1 MKNYIQQLVE
11 LFGHNSY
18 SAGTQKK
25 VQQWLADEEHVDEK
39 SEALRELWKQAGEQK
54 VPDGMQQSIQRMRQ
68 NLGMQSITSRRNYQL
83 LIWRAAAIFLL
94 AVSSVSIYLM
104 LEKERPE
111 KDLVECYIP
120 TAEIRE
126 LTLPDGTYVMLNSK
140 SILLYPEK
148 FTGETRSVYLIGEA
162 NFKVKPDK
170 KHPFIV
176 KANDYQVTALGTE
189 FNVNAYPENSELM
202 ATLLEGSVKV
212 LVRSR
217 GLGDVYK
224 RQGSVKVEFNNL
236 LSNIILKPNEQL
248 VYDKHTKAHNLR
260 MPEIDDV
267 TAWQRGELV
276 FSNMYLE
283 DIFTSLER
291 KFPYAFVYSLHS
303 LKKNTYS
310 FRFSKQANLEEV
322 MKIIS
327 QVVGNVNYVIK
338 GNKCYVTS
346 KE

>member
-25 VQQWLADEEHVDEK
+25 VQQWLTDEDHVDEK
-39 SEALRELWKQAGEQK
+39 NEALRELWKQAGEQRI
-54 VPDGMQQSIQRMRQ
+54 PDGMQQSIRRMQQ
-68 NLGMQSITSRRNYQL
+68 NLGIQSETSHRNYQL

-104 LEKERPE
+104 LEKDRPE
-111 KDLVECYIP
+111 KDLVECFIP

-126 LTLPDGTYVMLNSK
+126 LTLPDGTHVMLNSK
-140 SILLYPEK
+140 STLLYPDQ

-176 KANDYQVTALGTE
+176 KANDYQITALGTE
-189 FNVNAYPENSELM
+189 FNVNAYPESNELI
-202 ATLLEGSVKV
+202 ATLLEG
-212 LVRSR
+212 R
-217 GLGDVYK
+217 
-224 RQGSVKVEFNNL
+224 VKVEFNNL
-236 LSNIILKPNEQL
+236 MSNVILNPNEQL
-248 VYDKHTKAHNLR
+248 IYNKQTKQHNLR
-260 MPEIDDV
+260 LPEISDV

-276 FSNMYLE
+276 FSNMHLE
-283 DIFTSLER
+283 DIFTNLER

-303 LKKNTYS
+303 MKKNTYS
-310 FRFSKQANLEEV
+310 FRFRNQATMEEV
-322 MKIIS
+322 MEIIS
-327 QVVGNVNYVIK
+327 QVVGDVNYVLE
-338 GNKCYVTS
+338 GNKCYVTN
-346 KE
+346 KK

>member
-25 VQQWLADEEHVDEK
+25 VQQWLADEDHVDEK
-39 SEALRELWKQAGEQK
+39 NEALRELWKQAGEQRI
-54 VPDGMQQSIQRMRQ
+54 PDGMQQSIRRMQQ
-68 NLGMQSITSRRNYQL
+68 NLGIQSETSHRNYQL

-104 LEKERPE
+104 LEKDRPE
-111 KDLVECYIP
+111 KDLVECFIP

-126 LTLPDGTYVMLNSK
+126 LTLLDGTHVMLNSK
-140 SILLYPEK
+140 STLLYPDQ

-176 KANDYQVTALGTE
+176 KANDYQITALGTE
-189 FNVNAYPENSELM
+189 FNVNAYPESNELI
-202 ATLLEGSVKV
+202 ATLLEG
-212 LVRSR
+212 R
-217 GLGDVYK
+217 
-224 RQGSVKVEFNNL
+224 VKVEFNNL
-236 LSNIILKPNEQL
+236 MSNVILNPNEQL
-248 VYDKHTKAHNLR
+248 IYNKQTKQHNLR
-260 MPEIDDV
+260 LPEISDV

-276 FSNMYLE
+276 FSNMHLE
-283 DIFTSLER
+283 DIFTNLER

-303 LKKNTYS
+303 MKKNTYS
-310 FRFSKQANLEEV
+310 FRFRNQATMEEV
-322 MKIIS
+322 MEIIS
-327 QVVGNVNYVIK
+327 QVVGDVNYVLE
-338 GNKCYVTS
+338 GNKCYVTN
-346 KE
+346 KK

>member
-126 LTLPDGTYVMLNSK
+126 LTLPDGTNVMLNSK

-189 FNVNAYPENSELM
+189 FNVNAYPDERVV
-202 ATLLEGSVKV
+202 ATTLVEGKV
-212 LVRSR
+212 RV
-217 GLGDVYK
+217 GC
-224 RQGSVKVEFNNL
+224 GSKKFDL
-236 LSNIILKPNEQL
+236 DPGMQL
-248 VYDKHTKAHNLR
+248 VYDRENKTANVRAVDTELYTSWKDGYYYFKQEPLEEIMDVLAKWYNLNVFFQN
-260 MPEIDDV
+260 PELKKMEFGG
-267 TAWQRGELV
+267 RLKR
-276 FSNMYLE
+276 YE
-283 DIFTSLER
+283 DISYLLEKMEETQDVQFIIHGNTIIIKR
-291 KFPYAFVYSLHS
+291 K
-303 LKKNTYS
+303 TD
-310 FRFSKQANLEEV
+310 
-322 MKIIS
+322 
-327 QVVGNVNYVIK
+327 
-338 GNKCYVTS
+338 
-346 KE
+346 

>member
-1 MKNYIQQLVE
+1 MYKAQKERKRFMKDYIQQLIE
-11 LFGHNSY
+11 LFGHNNY
-18 SAGTQKK
+18 SADTHKK

-83 LIWRAAAIFLL
+83 LIWRAAAILLL

-189 FNVNAYPENSELM
+189 FNVNAYPDEKVV
-202 ATLLEGSVKV
+202 ATTLVEGKV
-212 LVRSR
+212 RV
-217 GLGDVYK
+217 GY
-224 RQGSVKVEFNNL
+224 GSKNFDL
-236 LSNIILKPNEQL
+236 DPGMQF
-248 VYDKHTKAHNLR
+248 VYDREDK
-260 MPEIDDV
+260 
-267 TAWQRGELV
+267 TANVRTVDMELYTSWKDGYYY
-276 FSNMYLE
+276 FKQE
-283 DIFTSLER
+283 SLER
-291 KFPYAFVYSLHS
+291 IMDVLAKWYNLNVFFQNPE
-303 LKKNTYS
+303 LKNMEFGGRLKRYEDISYLLEKMEETQDVQFIIHGNT
-310 FRFSKQANLEEV
+310 
-322 MKIIS
+322 II
-327 QVVGNVNYVIK
+327 IK
-338 GNKCYVTS
+338 RKTD
-346 KE
+346 

>member
-1 MKNYIQQLVE
+1 MKDYIQQLIE
-11 LFGHNSY
+11 LFGHNNY
-18 SAGTQKK
+18 SADTHKK

-83 LIWRAAAIFLL
+83 LIWRAAAILLL

-189 FNVNAYPENSELM
+189 FNVNAYPEN
-202 ATLLEGSVKV
+202 
-212 LVRSR
+212 
-217 GLGDVYK
+217 
-224 RQGSVKVEFNNL
+224 
-236 LSNIILKPNEQL
+236 
-248 VYDKHTKAHNLR
+248 
-260 MPEIDDV
+260 
-267 TAWQRGELV
+267 
-276 FSNMYLE
+276 
-283 DIFTSLER
+283 IFTSLER

>member
-1 MKNYIQQLVE
+1 MKDYIQQLIE
-11 LFGHNSY
+11 LFGHNNY
-18 SAGTQKK
+18 SADTHKK

-83 LIWRAAAIFLL
+83 LIWRAAAILLL

-111 KDLVECYIP
+111 KD
-120 TAEIRE
+120 
-126 LTLPDGTYVMLNSK
+126 
-140 SILLYPEK
+140 ILLYPEK

-212 LVRSR
+212 
-217 GLGDVYK
+217 
-224 RQGSVKVEFNNL
+224 EFNNL

-276 FSNMYLE
+276 FSNMHLE

>member
-1 MKNYIQQLVE
+1 MKNYIQQLIE
-11 LFGHNSY
+11 LFGHNNY
-18 SAGTQKK
+18 SADTQKK

-39 SEALRELWKQAGEQK
+39 NEALHELWKQAEGQR

-68 NLGMQSITSRRNYQL
+68 NLGMQSVTSQRNYQL

-94 AVSSVSIYLM
+94 AVSSISIYLM
-104 LEKERPE
+104 LEKDRPE

-120 TAEIRE
+120 TAETRE
-126 LTLPDGTYVMLNSK
+126 LTLPDGTHVMLNSK
-140 SILLYPEK
+140 STLLYLEQ

-189 FNVNAYPENSELM
+189 FNVNAYPDSNELI
-202 ATLLEGSVKV
+202 ATLLEG
-212 LVRSR
+212 R
-217 GLGDVYK
+217 
-224 RQGSVKVEFNNL
+224 VKVEFNNL
-236 LSNIILKPNEQL
+236 MSNIILKPNEQL

-276 FSNMYLE
+276 FSNMHLE
-283 DIFTSLER
+283 DIFTNLER

-327 QVVGNVNYVIK
+327 QVVGNVNYVVK

>member
-25 VQQWLADEEHVDEK
+25 VQQWLADEDHVDEK
-39 SEALRELWKQAGEQK
+39 NEALRELWKQAGEQRI
-54 VPDGMQQSIQRMRQ
+54 PDGMQQSIRRMQQ
-68 NLGMQSITSRRNYQL
+68 NLGIQSETSHRNYQL

-104 LEKERPE
+104 LEKDRPE
-111 KDLVECYIP
+111 KDLVECFIP

-126 LTLPDGTYVMLNSK
+126 LTLPDGTHVMLNSK
-140 SILLYPEK
+140 STLLYPDQ

-176 KANDYQVTALGTE
+176 KANDYQITALGTG
-189 FNVNAYPENSELM
+189 FNVNAYPESNELI
-202 ATLLEGSVKV
+202 ATLLEG
-212 LVRSR
+212 R
-217 GLGDVYK
+217 
-224 RQGSVKVEFNNL
+224 VKVEFNNL
-236 LSNIILKPNEQL
+236 MSNVILNPNEQL
-248 VYDKHTKAHNLR
+248 IYNKQTKQHNLR
-260 MPEIDDV
+260 LPEISDV

-276 FSNMYLE
+276 FSNMHLE
-283 DIFTSLER
+283 DIFTNLER

-303 LKKNTYS
+303 MKKNTYS
-310 FRFSKQANLEEV
+310 FRFRNQATMEEV
-322 MKIIS
+322 MEIIS
-327 QVVGNVNYVIK
+327 QVVGDVNYVLE
-338 GNKCYVTS
+338 GNKCYVTN
-346 KE
+346 KK

>member
-25 VQQWLADEEHVDEK
+25 VQQWLADEDHVDEK
-39 SEALRELWKQAGEQK
+39 NEALRELWKQAGEQRI
-54 VPDGMQQSIQRMRQ
+54 PDGMQQSIRRMQQ
-68 NLGMQSITSRRNYQL
+68 NLGIQSETSHRNYQL

-104 LEKERPE
+104 LEKDRPE
-111 KDLVECYIP
+111 KDLVECFIP

-126 LTLPDGTYVMLNSK
+126 LTLPDGTHVMLNSK
-140 SILLYPEK
+140 STLLYPDQ

-176 KANDYQVTALGTE
+176 KANDYQITALGTE
-189 FNVNAYPENSELM
+189 FNVNAYPESNELI
-202 ATLLEGSVKV
+202 ATLLEG
-212 LVRSR
+212 R
-217 GLGDVYK
+217 
-224 RQGSVKVEFNNL
+224 VKVEFNNL
-236 LSNIILKPNEQL
+236 MSNVILTPNEQL
-248 VYDKHTKAHNLR
+248 IYNKQTKQHNLR
-260 MPEIDDV
+260 LPEISDV

-276 FSNMYLE
+276 FSNMHLE
-283 DIFTSLER
+283 DIFTNLER

-303 LKKNTYS
+303 MKKNTYS
-310 FRFSKQANLEEV
+310 FRFRNQATMEEV
-322 MKIIS
+322 MEIIS
-327 QVVGNVNYVIK
+327 QVVGDVNYVLE
-338 GNKCYVTS
+338 GNKCYVTN
-346 KE
+346 KK

>member
-126 LTLPDGTYVMLNSK
+126 LTLPDGTNVMLNSK

-148 FTGETRSVYLIGEA
+148 FTGETRSVYLIGE
-162 NFKVKPDK
+162 
-170 KHPFIV
+170 
-176 KANDYQVTALGTE
+176 ANDYQVTALGTE

-202 ATLLEGSVKV
+202 ATLLE
-212 LVRSR
+212 
-217 GLGDVYK
+217 
-224 RQGSVKVEFNNL
+224 GSVKVEFNNL